1 MKRRR
6 PKTRPDIKQPVPAEL
21 LGQCLS
27 FLQRKFYLNHEDT
40 FAQDR
45 QRLLKWVVLW
55 PAKWLDERG
64 VSLPLNRYREIFMAV
79 FMDAAMFQTQTK
91 VTYLPAYLR
100 VVLERHFDHHG
111 EDYYDE
117 AKSIRTQVETA
128 IQIAAATGKPL
139 SAQAAPDPIR
149 DLARAARLVK
159 GKTRGNKSLP
169 KPALN
174 DQLNLL

>member
-1 MKRRR
+1 MKRRPQSR
-6 PKTRPDIKQPVPAEL
+6 PATKQPMPEEL

-27 FLQRKFYLNHEDT
+27 FLQRKFYENHADS

-64 VSLPLNRYREIFMAV
+64 VSLPLNRYRDIFMAV
-79 FMDAAMFQTQTK
+79 FMDAAMFQAQTK
-91 VTYLPAYLR
+91 INYLPAYLR
-100 VVLERHFDHHG
+100 VVLEKHFAHHG

-117 AKSIRTQVETA
+117 AKSIRAQVDTA
-128 IQIAAATGKPL
+128 LQIAVKIGKPV
-139 SAQAAPDPIR
+139 AQAAPDPIR

-159 GKTRGNKSLP
+159 GKTRGNKTLL